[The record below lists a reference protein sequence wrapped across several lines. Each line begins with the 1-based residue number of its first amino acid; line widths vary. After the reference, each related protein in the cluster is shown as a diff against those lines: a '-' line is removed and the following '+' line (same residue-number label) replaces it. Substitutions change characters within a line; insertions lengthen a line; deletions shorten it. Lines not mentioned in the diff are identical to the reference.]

1 MDSINIRLKKLELTN
16 FRGFRSAEVSF
27 DTEKNVIVLIADNG
41 MGKTSILDAAA
52 EFLRYFRHEAIYAGH
67 RAPTSFHGE
76 VNPQYDV
83 TNGTLLSVGKAILE
97 IEYPFI
103 SAELHEWIFQCID
116 WLNEIEVPGHQA
128 KLVYDFEE
136 GDFVILIV
144 QEKEEGS
151 EDSDEFHYILPDML
165 RKDLKKET
173 SFKGKQTPLFQLL
186 EADLT
191 VSTHKELEFAHK
203 TKEDAQWQLSPAFQP
218 NAFSST
224 HKGDVELKFEMN
236 AERSDSLNFEV
247 INPLP
252 ATERD
257 AIGLRKEGKAFIE
270 DFRKVVQ
277 RSSPYESKG
286 ADLTL
291 PLLVYYGGS
300 AINTKFDKKLKLPYR
315 LGWFQPYAHA
325 LEPDR
330 FDFAEFF
337 SWAMYTKE
345 TAPHQWNLLKKIV
358 LDVLNPPSE
367 GAKIYTDLLIE
378 AQELVVV
385 KKVGEGNGQRV
396 MLKQLSA
403 GEKNILALVC
413 DLVKRAIQ
421 LNPHLVPEVQED
433 KKEEE
438 NEKSDETV
446 NFLNPVPGIVLIDEI
461 DLHLHPKWQR
471 GILTKLQKYFPD
483 VQFFVTTHSPFV
495 LQSLLKRRS
504 TIIRL
509 PFESG
514 KNKWEGL
521 IGWELSEVAEELFDS
536 DEISDKLNKVIRKFR
551 SAVLKDDFEKIVK
564 YYNWLT
570 ENMKNDNPR
579 RKAIEM
585 QYEIA
590 KSIYNDEEAE

>member
-1 MDSINIRLKKLELTN
+1 MDLDSINIRLKKLELTN

-116 WLNEIEVPGHQA
+116 WLNKFEVPGHQA

-186 EADLT
+186 EAELT
-191 VSTHKELEFAHK
+191 VSTHTELEFAHK

-224 HKGDVELKFEMN
+224 HKGDVELQFEMN
-236 AERSDSLNFEV
+236 AERPDSLKFEV

-252 ATERD
+252 ATERE
-257 AIGLRKEGKAFIE
+257 AIRFRKEGKAFIE
-270 DFRKVVQ
+270 DFRKAVQ
-277 RSSPYESKG
+277 RCSPYESKG

-291 PLLVYYGGS
+291 PVLVYYGGS
-300 AINTKFDKKLKLPYR
+300 AIHTKFDKKLKLPYR

-337 SWAMYTKE
+337 SWAMYTEE
-345 TAPHQWNLLKKIV
+345 TAPHQWDLLKKIV

-367 GAKIYTDLLIE
+367 GDKIYTNLLIE

-433 KKEEE
+433 KKEE

-471 GILTKLQKYFPD
+471 GILTKLRKHFPD
-483 VQFFVTTHSPFV
+483 VQFFVTTHSPIV
-495 LQSLLKRRS
+495 LQNLKNEETLLMPLEGFNFKKSSSYYRFYGREILDILYSLMRVSMKR
-504 TIIRL
+504 
-509 PFESG
+509 P
-514 KNKWEGL
+514 K
-521 IGWELSEVAEELFDS
+521 EVQDM
-536 DEISDKLNKVIRKFR
+536 I
-551 SAVLKDDFEKIVK
+551 DD
-564 YYNWLT
+564 
-570 ENMKNDNPR
+570 
-579 RKAIEM
+579 
-585 QYEIA
+585 
-590 KSIYNDEEAE
+590 IYNLIDEQKIEEAEEKLVDLRELLTGTDSEVIQLQTLIEFKRL